1 MPKGQLD
8 KHDYDRIVRVMF
20 LLLNRAMMYQVD
32 HPHIRSAIN
41 NLHQEFSDILPVSS
55 SMVLILNRDQ
65 LFLDEEPVDS
75 RINTGRIVTLF
86 KKAGVQSISFIAG
99 IGAEEI
105 EALIAILTTPLK
117 YPDSDKMIEELN
129 FRGVQNLKINHVF
142 YKKMTKDEEVIF
154 RQDQKKRSTPCAD
167 GNVPRFSDQFMK
179 MLVEGF
185 LSEETEK
192 ALSMKN
198 LLADPAGLSQHML
211 ETESR
216 SMQAVAS
223 GNMPPGA
230 AEGGPAGGEGQ
241 LASGAALLYQI
252 QALSDDVNEK
262 LASGDRMNMM
272 DVADAVCEMKKQLS
286 RGIEAQKAINQA
298 FANEAQLLGRM
309 DELTDNVVIKLIKD
323 EYQQGKIT
331 TTRLAQILRR
341 LVPEADGLKRLLP
354 KIKAAL
360 LAEGMPMAEYLQLVR
375 HLGRELE
382 SDELALILAEAAE
395 SVGMEGED
403 LIDEIRKKPEQAAE
417 LLAIAAEIRKGT
429 GDEKAFTEML
439 IGYVEQLGAK
449 VQAETAET
457 GDGEQSEKARRMM
470 TEIGSGL
477 MAHLKK
483 MDFSNEALLS
493 MEKRI
498 NARIEDVLGKLVLN
512 PAVIASTD
520 SPQVPKE
527 KTLLQMMEQCVGDNE
542 QLRGFLRVIREK
554 AAAGEIDENNFEQIF
569 FNLMEQEKSAREQA
583 EKRQLP
589 PGVLKSKDLKFYLEK
604 ELFRAKRHNHFLSV
618 LPFAILKA
626 RLQSSEKNQAAK
638 RIEKTDVLDAVYR
651 KLVETARV
659 SDVIGELSQEVI
671 TIILPMTDKTNARLA
686 LKRISKSLHDH
697 VFEINDLQMKMIFAG
712 SVAAYSPGM
721 TPNVESFLKTISFE
735 LDHVVSRLKYVHRL
749 A

>member
-8 KHDYDRIVRVMF
+8 KHDYDRIARVMF

-32 HPHIRSAIN
+32 HPHIKSAIA
-41 NLHQEFSDILPVSS
+41 NLHQEFSDVLPVSA

-75 RINTGRIVTLF
+75 RINTGRIVSLF
-86 KKAGVQSISFIAG
+86 KKAGVQSISFIDG
-99 IGAEEI
+99 ISAEEI
-105 EALIAILTTPLK
+105 EGLIFILTTPLK

-129 FRGVQNLKINHVF
+129 YRGVQNLKINHVF
-142 YKKMTKDEEVIF
+142 YKKMTKDEEVIS
-154 RQDQKKRSTPCAD
+154 RHEQKKGVTAYTD
-167 GNVPRFSDQFMK
+167 GDTSLFSDQFMK

-198 LLADPAGLSQHML
+198 LLADPAGLSRHML

-216 SMQAVAS
+216 SMQAVVS
-223 GNMPPGA
+223 GNMPPGVV
-230 AEGGPAGGEGQ
+230 EGGPGSGNGE

-262 LASGDRMNMM
+262 LASGEPVNMM
-272 DVADAVCEMKKQLS
+272 AVADAVREMKKQLC

-298 FANEAQLLGRM
+298 FANEEQLLGRM
-309 DELTDNVVIKLIKD
+309 DELTDNVVIKLIKE

-341 LVPEADGLKRLLP
+341 LVPEAGGLKRLLP

-375 HLGRELE
+375 HLGKELE

-403 LIDEIRKKPEQAAE
+403 LIAEIRKKPEQAAE
-417 LLAIAAEIRKGT
+417 LMAIAAEIRKGN
-429 GDEKAFTEML
+429 GDEAAFTEML
-439 IGYVEQLGAK
+439 IGYVEQLGAT
-449 VQAETAET
+449 VRAETAEST
-457 GDGEQSEKARRMM
+457 DDEQSENARRIM
-470 TEIGSGL
+470 TDVGSGL
-477 MAHLKK
+477 VAHLRK
-483 MDFSNEALLS
+483 MDFSNEALLN

-498 NARIEDVLGKLVLN
+498 NARIEEVLETLVSH
-512 PAVIASTD
+512 PAVIAATA
-520 SPQVPKE
+520 SPPVSKN
-527 KTLLQMMEQCVGDNE
+527 KTLLQMMEQCVGENE
-542 QLRGFLRVIREK
+542 QLRGFLRVIRDK
-554 AAAGEIDENNFEQIF
+554 AVASEIDENSFEQIF
-569 FNLMEQEKSAREQA
+569 FDLMEQEKSAREQE

-589 PGVLKSKDLKFYLEK
+589 SGVLKSRDLRFYLEK

-626 RLQSSEKNQAAK
+626 RLQSSEKKLAAK
-638 RIEKTDVLDAVYR
+638 RLDKTDVLDAVYR

-659 SDVIGELSQEVI
+659 SDVIGELDQEVI

-697 VFEINDLQMKMIFAG
+697 VFEINGLQMKMIFAG
-712 SVAAYSPGM
+712 SVAAYSPAM
-721 TPNVESFLKTISFE
+721 NPNVESFLKTISFE
-735 LDHVVSRLKYVHRL
+735 LEHVVSRMKYVHRL
-749 A
+749 T